1 MSIKTY
7 VINKIIFI
15 IFMKYYI
22 KKIYRFPLEIVDI
35 IYSYIQ
41 LIKITEKKIWYKRLI
56 TPDFKY
62 YDPINIKYCL
72 IREEVLLKILLDQK
86 AFNIINNIH
95 KDNLGIL

>member
-1 MSIKTY
+1 MNIKNY

-41 LIKITEKKIWYKRLI
+41 LIKII
-56 TPDFKY
+56 
-62 YDPINIKYCL
+62 
-72 IREEVLLKILLDQK
+72 
-86 AFNIINNIH
+86 
-95 KDNLGIL
+95 